1 MVPSSVSCPVILL
14 HAAEVQRPCTEIVTL
29 THVQAL
35 LARAPM
41 KMAKRREK
49 GQPGEM
55 PNQGQL
61 RQTAKLRATVFWQ
74 EKLTINE

>member
-1 MVPSSVSCPVILL
+1 
-14 HAAEVQRPCTEIVTL
+14 
-29 THVQAL
+29 
-35 LARAPM
+35 M